1 MERTVGETVCSTF
14 FIAKRIG
21 FLLKKFYESID
32 TRLTLDYNVVASA
45 RRAALL
51 RQSDNEE
58 VGHDEIL
65 NA

>member
-32 TRLTLDYNVVASA
+32 PRLTLDYNVVASA
-45 RRAALL
+45 
-51 RQSDNEE
+51 
-58 VGHDEIL
+58 
-65 NA
+65 